1 MSTITTFGS
10 VSIETS
16 CYQENEGWTGSDYV
30 CYITSISTIELT
42 LHTTLTIP
50 KGKGNI
56 DITGC
61 IVSPNGKIIFVDCY
75 YNNRLVI
82 LNIDGTFDKE
92 ISCSP
97 SNPFDVTYL
106 DDTTVAVPTHNGIEI
121 ITYTSTLQKQKK
133 TY

>member
-1 MSTITTFGS
+1 
-10 VSIETS
+10 
-16 CYQENEGWTGSDYV
+16 
-30 CYITSISTIELT
+30 
-42 LHTTLTIP
+42 
-50 KGKGNI
+50 
-56 DITGC
+56 
-61 IVSPNGKIIFVDCY
+61 VDCY

-82 LNIDGTFDKE
+82 PNIDVTFDKE

-121 ITYTSTLQKQKK
+121 TNINSTKTERRIKTSKPCDGITHHNGVLLWCEIHRGIQMMRLSDDRVTTLVKQDNLSYNSYITTSGDNIQLFKNRK